1 MGKGATQTFI
11 VETVDIDKY
20 ERYNTNMSEINV
32 NPQDVIN
39 DLLRQITDLTGQTA
53 ILRAALNQFQ
63 AKAEAVALFILEQK
77 GQSFVI

>member
-11 VETVDIDKY
+11 VETVDIDKC

-63 AKAEAVALFILEQK
+63 AKAEAPPADDDSE
-77 GQSFVI
+77 

>member
-63 AKAEAVALFILEQK
+63 AEAEAPPADDDSE
-77 GQSFVI
+77 

>member
-1 MGKGATQTFI
+1 
-11 VETVDIDKY
+11 
-20 ERYNTNMSEINV
+20 MSEINV

-63 AKAEAVALFILEQK
+63 AKAEAPPADDDSE
-77 GQSFVI
+77 